1 MPGVILNFDIP
12 NKDDQKAKELD
23 RNRLEIIKEQVSA
36 IASWEEDIERNN
48 KDLPNLFTYVISE
61 GKICFFNTFFS

>member
-36 IASWEEDIERNN
+36 IASWEEDIKRNN
-48 KDLPNLFTYVISE
+48 KGWSNLFTYVINE
-61 GKICFFNTFFS
+61 GRICIINTFFS